1 MNHNYKLSRFFAWQS
16 KQKSRE
22 GIAQYLL
29 RYANVYELE
38 SGLMILSHS
47 PPTCRGGQFIYSCV
61 KALALLHVFS

>member
-47 PPTCRGGQFIYSCV
+47 PQRVVVVNLFTH
-61 KALALLHVFS
+61 A